1 MDSRGRRSCSR
12 PGFLLATT
20 CRCPTCVRTC
30 FGPARRIH
38 TARTR
43 ERLSY
48 WSLTID
54 GSTRPEFVWTYRWPH
69 AESQKVAGLACF
81 YNERV
86 DIYVDGELGTPQ
98 DEVQLSR
105 STSYQLTVTTSSR

>member
-1 MDSRGRRSCSR
+1 MDNGSGRTSEVV
-12 PGFLLATT
+12 GDYK
-20 CRCPTCVRTC
+20 
-30 FGPARRIH
+30 G
-38 TARTR
+38 
-43 ERLSY
+43 EESY